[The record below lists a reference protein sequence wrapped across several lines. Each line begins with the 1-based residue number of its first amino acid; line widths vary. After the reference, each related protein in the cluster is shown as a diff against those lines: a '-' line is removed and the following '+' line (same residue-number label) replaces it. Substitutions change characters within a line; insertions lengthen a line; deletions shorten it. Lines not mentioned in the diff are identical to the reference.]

1 MAEKAPGFE
10 AYTPSR
16 LEWLTTLLNSF
27 VQFTNSRLGSS
38 VNYLYLPQNDGKT
51 IVLYVRHVSDMDEER
66 VTDLG
71 NKGKEL
77 ALDMARSYKWDSW
90 LNVEI
95 RFEPYG

>member
-1 MAEKAPGFE
+1 
-10 AYTPSR
+10 
-16 LEWLTTLLNSF
+16 
-27 VQFTNSRLGSS
+27 
-38 VNYLYLPQNDGKT
+38 
-51 IVLYVRHVSDMDEER
+51 MDEER